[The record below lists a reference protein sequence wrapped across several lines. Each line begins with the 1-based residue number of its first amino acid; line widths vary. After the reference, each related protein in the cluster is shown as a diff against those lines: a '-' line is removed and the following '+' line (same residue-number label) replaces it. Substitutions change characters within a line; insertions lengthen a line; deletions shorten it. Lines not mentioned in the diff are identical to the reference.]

1 MRYRSPALL
10 SACAALVLAGCGED
24 SSSTPRLDVAAAT
37 SLKTALTAA
46 SPRFDDAT
54 VRLSFAG
61 SDQLAAQIRAGARPD
76 VFAAAN
82 TKLPAALAS
91 EGLVE
96 KPVEF
101 ATNELVLAV
110 PREGSAVSSI
120 ADLAKPGVDIA
131 IGAAAV
137 PVGSYTRK
145 VLGRLA
151 PATRQRILDNV
162 RSAEPDVGGIVGK
175 LSQGAV
181 DAGFVYVT
189 DVNAANGLLRAIR
202 LPAALQPRVAYG
214 AAVVRGT
221 EHEAAARRYVSDLA
235 NGTAAAELRKA
246 GFGRP

>member
-1 MRYRSPALL
+1 MWRHGLLVLLACVSPALA
-10 SACAALVLAGCGED
+10 ACGNDA
-24 SSSTPRLDVAAAT
+24 SSGPRLDVAAAT
-37 SLKTALTAA
+37 SLKTALDAA
-46 SPRFDDAT
+46 APQFDDAT

-82 TKLPAALAS
+82 TKLPRALAA

-101 ATNELVLAV
+101 AANELVLAV
-110 PREGSAVSSI
+110 PRGDSKVTSI
-120 ADLAKPGVDIA
+120 DDLAAPGVDIA

-145 VLGRLA
+145 VLSRLD
-151 PATRQRILDNV
+151 PATRRRILANV

-189 DVNAANGLLRAIR
+189 DVRAANGRLRAIR
-202 LPAALQPRVAYG
+202 LPAALRPRVVYG
-214 AAVVRGT
+214 ASVGRGT
-221 EHEAAARRYVSDLA
+221 DHEAS
-235 NGTAAAELRKA
+235 
-246 GFGRP
+246 